1 MSLRGS
7 YLSHE
12 EGSNGGAIHPLGA
25 APSPIKG
32 GGGDLLSTS
41 SFPLLLTCPLVDI
54 FLPLLVLY
62 SSTCLGEALLS
73 FSLHH
78 HHHAVVLLEFPRIHY
93 FRCPTGARDG
103 GRRQAVRV
111 TDYGSVASCNVLHH
125 DLEIGK

>member
-12 EGSNGGAIHPLGA
+12 EGNNGGVIHPLGA

-32 GGGDLLSTS
+32 GGGDLLSIS
-41 SFPLLLTCPLVDI
+41 SFHLLLTCPLVDI

-62 SSTCLGEALLS
+62 SSTCLREALLS

-78 HHHAVVLLEFPRIHY
+78 HHPHAVVLLEFPRIHY
-93 FRCPTGARDG
+93 FHCPTGVRDG
-103 GRRQAVRV
+103 
-111 TDYGSVASCNVLHH
+111 
-125 DLEIGK
+125 

>member
-12 EGSNGGAIHPLGA
+12 EGSNGGTIHPLGA

-32 GGGDLLSTS
+32 GGGDLLSNS
-41 SFPLLLTCPLVDI
+41 SFTLLLTCPLVDI

-73 FSLHH
+73 FFSPPPPPPPCHS
-78 HHHAVVLLEFPRIHY
+78 VVGFPED
-93 FRCPTGARDG
+93 PVLPLPNWSK
-103 GRRQAVRV
+103 GRR
-111 TDYGSVASCNVLHH
+111 SSS
-125 DLEIGK
+125 

>member
-25 APSPIKG
+25 APSPLKG

-41 SFPLLLTCPLVDI
+41 SFPLLLTCALVDI

-78 HHHAVVLLEFPRIHY
+78 HHVVVLLEFPRIHY

-103 GRRQAVRV
+103 GRHKAVRV
-111 TDYGSVASCNVLHH
+111 TDYESVASCNVLHH
-125 DLEIGK
+125 DLGIGK

>member
-12 EGSNGGAIHPLGA
+12 EGSNGGVIHPLGA

-32 GGGDLLSTS
+32 GGGDLLSTR
-41 SFPLLLTCPLVDI
+41 SFSLLPTCPFVDI
-54 FLPLLVLY
+54 FLFLLVLY
-62 SSTCLGEALLS
+62 WSTCLGEALLS

-78 HHHAVVLLEFPRIHY
+78 HHHVIVLLEFPRIHY

-103 GRRQAVRV
+103 GRHQAVRV
-111 TDYGSVASCNVLHH
+111 IDYESVASCNVLHH

>member
-12 EGSNGGAIHPLGA
+12 EGSNGGAIPPLGA

-54 FLPLLVLY
+54 FLSLLVLY

-78 HHHAVVLLEFPRIHY
+78 HRHAVVLLEFPRIHY
-93 FRCPTGARDG
+93 FCCPTGARDG
-103 GRRQAVRV
+103 GLHQVVRV
-111 TDYGSVASCNVLHH
+111 TDYESVASCDVLHH

>member
-1 MSLRGS
+1 MKRG
-7 YLSHE
+7 
-12 EGSNGGAIHPLGA
+12 GNGGTIHPLGA

-54 FLPLLVLY
+54 FLSLLVLY

-78 HHHAVVLLEFPRIHY
+78 HHHVVVLLEFPRIHY
-93 FRCPTGARDG
+93 FRFPIGARDV
-103 GRRQAVRV
+103 GRHQAVRV
-111 TDYGSVASCNVLHH
+111 TDYESVASCNVLHH
-125 DLEIGK
+125 DLEIDK

>member
-78 HHHAVVLLEFPRIHY
+78 HHHAIVLLEFPEDPLLSLHNWSK
-93 FRCPTGARDG
+93 
-103 GRRQAVRV
+103 GRR
-111 TDYGSVASCNVLHH
+111 SSSSCTC
-125 DLEIGK
+125 DLLRKRCLLQRSSSRS

>member
-73 FSLHH
+73 FFSPPPPPCRS
-78 HHHAVVLLEFPRIHY
+78 AVGVPEDPLLPL
-93 FRCPTGARDG
+93 PNWSK
-103 GRRQAVRV
+103 GRR
-111 TDYGSVASCNVLHH
+111 SSSSCTCDRLWKRC
-125 DLEIGK
+125 LLQRSFSRS